1 MGNYRH
7 EQALRELQRR
17 RLENG
22 PRSGAAIKA
31 NRAKPTPQQEF
42 NALKHGYQRRKEEF
56 FKNLNHNKARTVSG
70 APSRPSKAKQREIR
84 SKMAS
89 KTLPPGG
96 IRHAPPPVKKGFLTR
111 RVDGSPVRRPKSLA
125 IEPKAA
131 SLLPAV
137 VPARIGR
144 QVTQQQQ
151 PSRRRYT

>member
-1 MGNYRH
+1 MYV
-7 EQALRELQRR
+7 
-17 RLENG
+17 
-22 PRSGAAIKA
+22 
-31 NRAKPTPQQEF
+31 PTGSII
-42 NALKHGYQRRKEEF
+42 ALKTDSIYLNSIAKEPVF
-56 FKNLNHNKARTVSG
+56 QK
-70 APSRPSKAKQREIR
+70 REIR